1 MIPRRIR
8 ERLRRLNPETLLL
21 KIQGKIR
28 NLLLQ
33 MNPLRIP
40 ETSLYRIHQMILYP
54 IRSMILH
61 RILLMILHPIRA
73 TILHPILRMILKMN
87 SRKRGR
93 YIPRISLRALSFCSS

>member
-21 KIQGKIR
+21 KIQVKIPAMI
-28 NLLLQ
+28 LQ
-33 MNPLRIP
+33 PTRETTLRQIP
-40 ETSLYRIHQMILYP
+40 E
-54 IRSMILH
+54 MILH
-61 RILLMILHPIRA
+61 RILRMILHPIRA

-93 YIPRISLRALSFCSS
+93 YIPRISLRALSFCLS

>member
-1 MIPRRIR
+1 MILPMIPQRIR
-8 ERLRRLNPETLLL
+8 ERPLRRNRETLLL

-33 MNPLRIP
+33 MIPQLIREMTLR
-40 ETSLYRIHQMILYP
+40 RIHQMIPRL
-54 IRSMILH
+54 IREMTLRRIRQMI
-61 RILLMILHPIRA
+61 P
-73 TILHPILRMILKMN
+73 HPILRMILKTN